1 MKLIN
6 RTHTC
11 GQLSAKNEGEMVKLC
26 GWINSHRDLGSLV
39 FFDLRDRWGITQ
51 ITLDENDGEVFEK
64 AKTLRNWDVVSVDGI
79 VQKRPDNMVNKSMAT
94 GEIEVKATNIELL
107 NKTDALPINIEEDA
121 KVSEELRLK
130 YRYLDLRRY
139 ALQSN
144 LVLRHKVAIAVR
156 NYLNSLEFVEIETP
170 MLTKS
175 TPEGARDYI
184 VPSRIH
190 RGKFYALP
198 QSPQLFKQLL
208 MVSGFDRYFQI
219 VKCFRDEDLRAD
231 RQPEFTQIDIEM
243 SFAEEEDIFAMV
255 EGMMKEVCKVAGYEI
270 ETPFKRMTF
279 REAMEKYG
287 SDKPDLRFGMELNEI
302 SDIVCGAGFKV
313 FDTVKENG
321 GVIKAILVKGGA
333 EYSRKNIKDFEDY
346 AKTYGAKG
354 LAWFKW
360 TDEGFNSPI
369 LKFLGEEK
377 VKAVFEKLGGEK
389 GDIVFVVADNFETAC
404 TSLGALRVKIAKERN
419 LIPENTLSFVWVTDF
434 PMFEWDEE
442 EKRYVA
448 MHHPFTSPKREHL
461 EMLETEP
468 DKVMA
473 RAYDLALNGF
483 EIGGGSIRTHNME
496 IQKKVFKAIG
506 LTEEEAKE
514 KFGFF
519 LQALKLGAPPH
530 GGIAFGLDRIV
541 MILANGESIRDVIA
555 FPKTTSATCLMT
567 DSPSTVD
574 ARQLDELGIELKK
587 QKDSE

>member
-11 GQLSAKNEGEMVKLC
+11 GELTAKNEGEMVKLC

-51 ITLDENDGEVFEK
+51 VTLDENDGEVFEK
-64 AKTLRNWDVVSVDGI
+64 AKSLRNWDVVSVDGI
-79 VQKRPDNMVNKSMAT
+79 VQKRPENMVNKGMTT
-94 GEIEVKATNIELL
+94 GEIEVKATDVKLL
-107 NKTDALPINIEEDA
+107 NKTEALPINIDENA

-139 ALQSN
+139 PLQN
-144 LVLRHKVAIAVR
+144 KLILRHKVALAVR
-156 NYLNSLEFVEIETP
+156 NYLNEKGFVEVETP

-175 TPEGARDYI
+175 TPEGARDYV

-190 RGKFYALP
+190 TGKFYALP

-208 MVSGFDRYFQI
+208 MISGFDRYFQI

-231 RQPEFTQIDIEM
+231 RQPEFTQIDMEM
-243 SFAEEEDIFAMV
+243 SFVEEEDVFSVV
-255 EGMMKEVCKVAGYEI
+255 EGMMKEICKVAGFEI
-270 ETPFKRMTF
+270 ETPFKRMTYK
-279 REAMEKYG
+279 EAMEKYG
-287 SDKPDLRFGMELNEI
+287 SDKPDIRFGMELNEI

-313 FDTVKENG
+313 FDSVKENN

-333 EYSRKNIKDFEDY
+333 EYSRKNIKDFEDI
-346 AKTYGAKG
+346 AKSYGAKG

-360 TDEGFNSPI
+360 TNEGFNSPI
-369 LKFLGEEK
+369 LKFIGEERAEK
-377 VKAVFEKLGGEK
+377 LFEKLNGEK
-389 GDIVFVVADNFETAC
+389 GDIVFIVADTFETAC

-419 LIPENTLSFVWVTDF
+419 LIPENTLSFVWITYF

-461 EMLETEP
+461 DLLDKDP
-468 DKVMA
+468 SKVMA

-506 LTEEEAKE
+506 LSDKEAEE

-567 DSPSTVD
+567 ESPSSID
-574 ARQLDELGIELKK
+574 KRQLEELKIK
-587 QKDSE
+587 ITEEKE

>member
-11 GQLSAKNEGEMVKLC
+11 GELTGKNEGEMVKLS

-51 ITLDENDGEVFEK
+51 ITVDENDGEVFEK

-79 VQKRPDNMVNKSMAT
+79 VRKRPENMVNKNLKT
-94 GEIEVKATNIELL
+94 GEIEVAATNIILL
-107 NKTDALPINIEEDA
+107 NKTEPLPINIDEKA
-121 KVSEELRLK
+121 NVSEELRLK

-139 ALQSN
+139 PLQSK
-144 LVLRHKVAIAVR
+144 LILRHKIALSVR
-156 NYLNSLEFVEIETP
+156 NFLDKKGFIEVETP

-208 MVSGFDRYFQI
+208 MISGFDRYFQI

-231 RQPEFTQIDIEM
+231 RQPEFTQIDMEM
-243 SFAEEEDIFAMV
+243 SFVEEEDVFSIV
-255 EGMMKEVCKVAGYEI
+255 EGMMVEICKVAGYEI

-279 REAMEKYG
+279 KEAMERFG
-287 SDKPDLRFGMELNEI
+287 SDKPDIRFSMELKEI
-302 SDIVCGAGFKV
+302 SDTVCGSGFKV
-313 FDTVKENG
+313 FDSVKESG

-333 EYSRKNIKDFEDY
+333 EYSRKNIKDFEDFV
-346 AKTYGAKG
+346 KPYGAKG

-360 TDEGFNSPI
+360 TDDGFNSPI

-377 VKAVFEKLGGEK
+377 AKALFEKMGGEK
-389 GDIVFVVADNFETAC
+389 GDIVFIVADTFETAC
-404 TSLGALRVKIAKERN
+404 TSLGALRLKIAKERN

-448 MHHPFTSPKREHL
+448 MHHPFTSPKKEHIELL
-461 EMLETEP
+461 ESEP
-468 DKVMA
+468 SKVMA

-496 IQKKVFKAIG
+496 VQKKVFKAIG
-506 LTEEEAKE
+506 LSEKEAEE

-519 LQALKLGAPPH
+519 LNALKLGAPPH
-530 GGIAFGLDRIV
+530 GGIAFGLDRIA
-541 MILANGESIRDVIA
+541 MILAGGESIRDVIA
-555 FPKTTSATCLMT
+555 FPKTTSAMCLMT
-567 DSPSTVD
+567 ESPSNIDTK
-574 ARQLDELGIELKK
+574 QLEELGIEVKK
-587 QKDSE
+587 EGI

>member
-11 GQLSAKNEGEMVKLC
+11 GELSGKNEGEMVKLC

-51 ITLDENDGEVFEK
+51 ITVDENDREVFEK

-79 VQKRPDNMVNKSMAT
+79 VIKRPEDMVNKNLST
-94 GEIEVKATNIELL
+94 GEIEIKATNLTLL
-107 NKTDALPINIEEDA
+107 SKTEPLPINIDEKA
-121 KVSEELRLK
+121 KVSEEMRLK

-139 ALQSN
+139 PLQKN
-144 LVLRHKVAIAVR
+144 LVLRHKIALAVR
-156 NYLNSLEFVEIETP
+156 NFLDKKGFLEIETP

-175 TPEGARDYI
+175 TPEGARDYV

-208 MVSGFDRYFQI
+208 MISGFDRYFQI

-231 RQPEFTQIDIEM
+231 RQPEFTQIDMEM
-243 SFAEEEDIFAMV
+243 SFVEEEDVFSIVEEMMV
-255 EGMMKEVCKVAGYEI
+255 EICKAAGFEI
-270 ETPFKRMTF
+270 ETPFKRMSYH
-279 REAMEKYG
+279 EAMERYG
-287 SDKPDLRFGMELNEI
+287 SDKPDIRFKMELKDI

-313 FDTVKENG
+313 FDSVKESC

-346 AKTYGAKG
+346 AKSFGAKG

-377 VKAVFEKLGGEK
+377 VKAVFEKLEGTK
-389 GDIVFVVADNFETAC
+389 GDIVFVVADKFETAC
-404 TSLGALRVKIAKERN
+404 TSLGALRVKIAKERG
-419 LIPENTLSFVWVTDF
+419 IVPENTLSFVWITDF
-434 PMFEWDEE
+434 PMLEWDEE

-448 MHHPFTSPKREHL
+448 MHHPFTSPKKEHIDLL
-461 EMLETEP
+461 EKEP
-468 DKVMA
+468 GKVLA
-473 RAYDLALNGF
+473 RAYDLALNGS

-496 IQKKVFKAIG
+496 IQKRVFKAIG
-506 LTEEEAKE
+506 LSEKEAEE

-541 MILANGESIRDVIA
+541 TILSGGESIRDVIA

-567 DSPSTVD
+567 DSPSTID
-574 ARQLDELGIELKK
+574 ERQLNELGISLKK
-587 QKDSE
+587 QSE